1 MIREEIFPS
10 PFFKSADLAE
20 RSLDLKIKSAAMETL
35 KSPQGASE
43 RKLVL
48 AFENHPKRLV
58 CNRTNFDA
66 ISLLHGPNTEAWIGK
81 SVELYATW
89 TQFRGKETACVRV
102 RRAS

>member
-1 MIREEIFPS
+1 MTRDNIFPS

-20 RSLDLKIKSAAMETL
+20 RSLDLKIKSAEMQTL
-35 KSPQGASE
+35 KSPQGVSE

-48 AFENHPKRLV
+48 AFENHPKRLA
-58 CNRTNFDA
+58 CNQTNFDV
-66 ISLLHGPNTEAWIGK
+66 ISLLHGPDTEAWIGK